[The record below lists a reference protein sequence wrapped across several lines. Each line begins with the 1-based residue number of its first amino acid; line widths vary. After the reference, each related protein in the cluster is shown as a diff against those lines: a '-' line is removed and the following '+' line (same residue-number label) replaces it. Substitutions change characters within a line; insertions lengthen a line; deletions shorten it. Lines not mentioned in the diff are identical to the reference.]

1 MSSSPSQSLM
11 KVARAAWLV
20 VFLLM
25 PVALLN
31 YLDRQM
37 MSAMKSS
44 VMADIPTIENDG
56 HWGLMLGQFKW
67 VYAFLSPVGGYV
79 GDLLGRKRTI
89 CASLFVWSA
98 ITFWTGA
105 TTTFQELLWARSL
118 MGISEA
124 FYMPAA
130 LALIADHHLGPTRSR
145 AIGFHQ
151 MAIYLGVILGGF
163 TGYAA
168 DAPDIGWRSVFY
180 ACGLAGIVYAP
191 VLLLLLP
198 RPSVAAEA
206 TSDLG
211 PGPIRALRELLSNG
225 SFLLLVVCFTLPALP
240 AWIVRDWMPAILKTN
255 FQIGQG
261 YAGVSASLYWT
272 IAAIFG
278 AALGGYLADALM
290 ARTERGRIFISA
302 TGIFLL
308 IPALFGMGNA
318 PTLFAAVV
326 SLALFGLGWG
336 FFDGNNMPILCQV
349 VRPELRAT
357 GYGIMNFVSI
367 SGGGIADYT
376 FGLLNDRK
384 MPLNG
389 IFALYALF
397 AAISVVLMLCIRPRG
412 QNMSSGSSP

>member
-1 MSSSPSQSLM
+1 MH
-11 KVARAAWLV
+11 ATRTAWLV
-20 VFLLM
+20 VVLLM

-37 MSAMKSS
+37 MAAMKSS
-44 VMADIPTIENDG
+44 VMADIPSIENDG

-67 VYAFLSPVGGYV
+67 VYAFLSPLGGYF
-79 GDLLGRKRTI
+79 GDRLGRKWTI
-89 CASLFVWSA
+89 CASLLAWSG
-98 ITFWTGA
+98 ITFWTG
-105 TTTFQELLWARSL
+105 TVTSFRELLWARTL
-118 MGISEA
+118 MGVSEA

-130 LALIADHHLGPTRSR
+130 LALIADFHLGPTRSR

-163 TGYAA
+163 SGYAA
-168 DAPDIGWRSVFY
+168 DAPDIGWRSTFY
-180 ACGLAGIVYAP
+180 ACGITGIVYAP
-191 VLLLLLP
+191 VLLFLLP
-198 RPSVAAEA
+198 RPPVSAE
-206 TSDLG
+206 SQQEKG
-211 PGPIRALRELLSNG
+211 PGPIAALGELLSNG

-272 IAAIFG
+272 VAAIFG
-278 AALGGYLADALM
+278 ATLGGYAADQLM
-290 ARTERGRIFISA
+290 AKSSRGRIWISA

-318 PTLFAAVV
+318 PTLLVAVI

-376 FGLLNDRK
+376 FGLLRDREI
-384 MPLNG
+384 PLNG

-397 AAISVVLMLCIRPRG
+397 AAISVVLMLCIRPRE
-412 QNMSSGSSP
+412 SSIIENNLAE